1 MIIGIQSSK
10 KFTDYNVFL
19 RAMGTALSSMDP
31 EDSEFTIMSAGPA
44 RLNEMGMEFSNIS
57 ERSLKARGIAIK
69 MVRVPVAWF
78 DTNMQVI
85 DYFMYFSLPKEPVT
99 PLVSRAEDLDI
110 EVGIYLSL
118 IHI

>member
-1 MIIGIQSSK
+1 MPLVK
-10 KFTDYNVFL
+10 AVDVL
-19 RAMGTALSSMDP
+19 GTALSSMGP

-57 ERSLKARGIAIK
+57 ERSLKARGITIK

-78 DTNMQVI
+78 DTNMQVV

-99 PLVSRAEDLDI
+99 PLVARAEDLDI
-110 EVGIYLSL
+110 EVGIYRYA
-118 IHI
+118 